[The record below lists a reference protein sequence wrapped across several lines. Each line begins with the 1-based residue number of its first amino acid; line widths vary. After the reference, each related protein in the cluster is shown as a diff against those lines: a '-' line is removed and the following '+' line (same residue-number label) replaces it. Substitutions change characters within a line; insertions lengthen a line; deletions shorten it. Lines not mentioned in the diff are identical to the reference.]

1 MKLAKLKS
9 DFIRCGIDP
18 TVHITSFLEHKTTPK
33 IQGLYSIWQG
43 DDCIYV
49 GQGGGRGGIRKRFK
63 HHYDKAY
70 ALFETGTTDTVG
82 WREGRETDWWRPES
96 WTVEYFECT
105 SAVHR
110 TYLEGAMLLLYNP
123 YCNDETYEDRQ
134 VANLT
139 T

>member
-1 MKLAKLKS
+1 MKLQKLKS
-9 DFIRCGIDP
+9 DFDRCGIEP
-18 TVHITSFLEHKTTPK
+18 AIYSVSFLEHKTTPK

-49 GQGGGRGGIRKRFK
+49 GQGGGKGGIRKRFK

-70 ALFETGTTDTVG
+70 ALFETGTTDTIG
-82 WREGRETDWWRPES
+82 WREGRETDWWKPES
-96 WTVEYFECT
+96 WTVEYFECL

-110 TYLEGAMLLLYNP
+110 TYLEGVMLLLFDP

-134 VANLT
+134 VINKS
-139 T
+139 

>member
-1 MKLAKLKS
+1 MKLDQLKS
-9 DFIRCGIDP
+9 DFDRCGISP
-18 TVHITSFLEHKTTPK
+18 VIHTTSFLEHKKTPK

-43 DDCIYV
+43 DKCVYV
-49 GQGGGRGGIRKRFK
+49 GQGGGTGGIRKRFK

-82 WREGRETDWWRPES
+82 WREGRETDWWHPES

-110 TYLEGAMLLLYNP
+110 TYLEGVMLLLFNP

-134 VANLT
+134 TVTNL
-139 T
+139 